1 MMKDD
6 FYLTLPSHSS
16 LQEFPQNANNN
27 FKVRLPKLIRLSE
40 GHWKVALASISVP
53 DPKNA
58 LPTWLHDN
66 LALLSYSSY
75 YVEKNNTS
83 NKIGFQTDVKLPHIK
98 KHADVS
104 FMTAHGFL
112 KGLIEHA
119 QKLYLQDNLYPG
131 WLTGFAS
138 KIYHPEFI
146 IKEDEIILDTSKIA
160 LTDMTGLIYPAIWI
174 NLTLA
179 LELGWFEEDEDKDD
193 PQFAYKLGPNLSIQ
207 LNGYEI
213 PSTTDIVSFFTANGG
228 VQHVAHS
235 DKYWIR
241 PRWAD
246 GSLMDTIRISLDV
259 SWRFINL
266 DYAFSHV
273 SNHSSRPLYVYS
285 DVGSS
290 NVLGDQI
297 TDFIRA
303 INFRREGKG
312 SYFYEPTHLHYIPL
326 RKEVLDILQV
336 QIAESTG
343 ELVNFG
349 QGVTT
354 VTLHFK
360 NEKRLLPHATEQ
372 Q

>member
-16 LQEFPQNANNN
+16 LQELPQNANNY
-27 FKVRLPKLIRLSE
+27 FKVRLPAPICLIGAE
-40 GHWKVALASISVP
+40 WKIVLASISVP

-58 LPTWLHDN
+58 LPTWLHNN
-66 LALLSYSSY
+66 LALFSYTSY
-75 YVEKNNTS
+75 YAEKNNTS
-83 NKIGFQTDVKLPHIK
+83 NKICFQTDVKLPHIK

-146 IKEDEIILDTSKIA
+146 IKEGEIILDTSKIA
-160 LTDMTGLIYPAIWI
+160 LTDMARLTYPAIWI

-179 LELGWFEEDEDKDD
+179 LELGWFEDEDKDD

-235 DKYWIR
+235 NKYWIR

-259 SWRFINL
+259 RWRLINL
-266 DYAFSHV
+266 DYAFSHD

-297 TDFIRA
+297 TDFICV
-303 INFRREGKG
+303 IDFRREGKG

-336 QIAESTG
+336 QIAETTG

-349 QGVTT
+349 QGVTA

-360 NEKRLLPHATEQ
+360 NEK
-372 Q
+372 